1 MRICFTSTS
10 SNFILNS
17 LNVFKNDL
25 SPGLLQYLENI
36 AGILGFSKNI
46 IKGGT
51 TYEIKLLGNGT
62 VFNDIIY
69 SIDRY
74 N

>member
-1 MRICFTSTS
+1 
-10 SNFILNS
+10 
-17 LNVFKNDL
+17 
-25 SPGLLQYLENI
+25 LENI